1 MKKIALLIMAAA
13 TVGCATTGT
22 TENNTAA
29 TSLSS
34 INAQTL
40 TLEQALQKSAETRQK
55 LLEAKQQYQQAKTA
69 AEVAAGK
76 KTVTQA
82 AQEQVQNQLNTAKK
96 QLQDEKNAWA
106 DLLK

>member
-1 MKKIALLIMAAA
+1 MKKLALLTLACC

-22 TENNTAA
+22 TGDSSAA
-29 TSLSS
+29 QF
-34 INAQTL
+34 NAQTI
-40 TLEQALQKSAETRQK
+40 TLEQALQKSAETREK
-55 LLEAKQQYQQAKTA
+55 LLEAKKQYEQAKLA

-82 AQEQVQNQLNTAKK
+82 AQQQVENQLDVAKK

-106 DLLK
+106 ELLKK

>member
-1 MKKIALLIMAAA
+1 MKKIALLIMAATA
-13 TVGCATTGT
+13 VGCATTGT
-22 TENNTAA
+22 ENNTSA
-29 TSLSS
+29 SVSS

-55 LLEAKQQYQQAKTA
+55 LLDAKQQYQQAKPA

-106 DLLK
+106 ELLK